1 MRPQAVFSV
10 PRINNPDGAFDI
22 GRGTG
27 RVWPTKFIPPSPTC
41 TPGELFPPGIG
52 LGATPF
58 GYRFIRRQDSRQAL
72 IYVDGACLDNGRAN
86 PKAGWAFVF
95 KPETAGTA
103 PHRGN
108 VSGRLEKKG
117 PFGDEYGQTS
127 NRAELR
133 AVLGALRF
141 RHWEGEGFTTLVI
154 ATDSEYVAEGATTWA
169 RRWAR
174 NGWRTSTGAQL
185 KNRDLWEALLG
196 EFERWDSWGLKIE
209 FWRIP
214 RTLNVVAD
222 GAAKQAADA
231 EKVEEYLEV
240 NGVLV

>member
-1 MRPQAVFSV
+1 MRNLGHAFFSV

-22 GRGTG
+22 GR
-27 RVWPTKFIPPSPTC
+27 
-41 TPGELFPPGIG
+41 GELFPPGIG

-154 ATDSEYVAEGATTWA
+154 ATDSEYVAEGATT
-169 RRWAR
+169 
-174 NGWRTSTGAQL
+174 
-185 KNRDLWEALLG
+185 DLWEALLG

-222 GAAKQAADA
+222 GAAKRAADA
-231 EKVEEYLEV
+231 EDVEEYLEV